1 MQGTCTYTPISAIWW
16 GTAELVTRAPQEKL
30 YRISHEP
37 DIPARDAQTRLYN
50 PVHWVGTMLCNLRD
64 WHRLG
69 NPARKTEMKQDEP
82 MKYVQAVEV
91 NISKRHQWVY
101 IPCGSG
107 PELHLEHGNRNIS
120 GFFMDRIYRCWKN
133 VVMFFLYGAVEPP
146 GRRSIWLENGRLG

>member
-1 MQGTCTYTPISAIWW
+1 
-16 GTAELVTRAPQEKL
+16 
-30 YRISHEP
+30 
-37 DIPARDAQTRLYN
+37 
-50 PVHWVGTMLCNLRD
+50 MLCNLRD

-120 GFFMDRIYRCWKN
+120 GFFHGQDIQMLEKRCDVFSVW
-133 VVMFFLYGAVEPP
+133 
-146 GRRSIWLENGRLG
+146 GR